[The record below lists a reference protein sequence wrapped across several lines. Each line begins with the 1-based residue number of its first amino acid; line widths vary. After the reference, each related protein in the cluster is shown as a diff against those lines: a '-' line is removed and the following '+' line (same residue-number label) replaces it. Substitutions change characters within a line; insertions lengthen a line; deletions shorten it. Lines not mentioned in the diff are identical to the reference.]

1 MRIVN
6 LRGRAQLL
14 FAGGVVDVAEASRG
28 EFGPDPMS
36 IYQRWVDFAAWASDE
51 TGACARDY
59 RVEDLGAPSPRPRQV
74 FAIGLNY
81 AEHAAETGMHAASDV
96 PALFTKFATS
106 LTGPS
111 GDIALSGPSVDWEV
125 ELVVV
130 IGREAVN
137 VNADD
142 AWHHVAGVTVGQD
155 FSDRDVQMSG
165 ACPQFSLGKSFPGYG
180 PTGPVLVTLD
190 EVAAQGPLR
199 LRCWVND
206 ELVQDGS
213 TDQMMAPVPE
223 LLERISTV
231 CTLYPGDLIFTGTPA
246 GVGMGRNPVRYLRTG
261 DTVRTRIDGI
271 GEMVHTV
278 SRPTGTGNTMTSDGR
293 R

>member
-1 MRIVN
+1 MRIAN
-6 LRGRAQLL
+6 LNGRAKLL
-14 FAGGVVDVAEASRG
+14 IAGGVVDIAEASRG

-36 IYQRWVDFAAWASDE
+36 IYPRWADFVAWAGDE
-51 TGACARDY
+51 TGFSAMDY
-59 RVEDLGAPSPRPRQV
+59 RVEELGPPIPRPRQV

-81 AEHAAETGMHAASDV
+81 AEHAAETGMHAAPDI

-106 LTGPS
+106 LTGPV

-130 IGREAVN
+130 IGREAVK
-137 VNADD
+137 VTADE
-142 AWHHVAGVTVGQD
+142 AWCHVAGVTVGQD

-190 EVAAQGPLR
+190 EVAAGESLR

-206 ELVQDGS
+206 ELVQDDT
-213 TDQMMAPVPE
+213 TDQMLVPVPE
-223 LLERISTV
+223 LIERISAI
-231 CTLYPGDLIFTGTPA
+231 CTLYPGDLIFTGTPS
-246 GVGMGRNPVRYLRTG
+246 GVGMGRIPARYLRVG
-261 DTVRTRIDGI
+261 DVVRTRIDGI
-271 GEMVHTV
+271 GEMTHRFVI
-278 SRPTGTGNTMTSDGR
+278 PTTPGTEPCR
-293 R
+293 